1 MLKWLSSARFAK
13 LSNRRKRRTGS
24 NGAVL
29 ANGGSTYVPLT
40 FHLCQCVLLADTFLH
55 SARPKFVS
63 FPSPSTTISP
73 NFLLPLI
80 SHDPFPFLNL
90 PLTSHLVASASAPHS
105 TSTLTGPLIRQIA
118 SFSQRVATRRLRS
131 EEGSRRTT
139 RISWR

>member
-73 NFLLPLI
+73 NFSSTPIPFDPLPFPLCSPILHLI
-80 SHDPFPFLNL
+80 S
-90 PLTSHLVASASAPHS
+90 AASAPHS
-105 TSTLTGPLIRQIA
+105 TSTLIGPLTRQIA
-118 SFSQRVATRRLRS
+118 SFWRRVAMQRLRS
-131 EEGSRRTT
+131 GEGNRRTT
-139 RISWR
+139 RILWK